1 MDWRRAWVCGGP
13 GGRCRQRARWC
24 FASVRRVGCC
34 GTPGSPG
41 EAGEGVGDEAMP
53 VRGSPGMSG
62 GGEAARWRR
71 TVAAAGARR
80 EGKWSV
86 RELRRGG
93 NGAV

>member
-1 MDWRRAWVCGGP
+1 
-13 GGRCRQRARWC
+13 
-24 FASVRRVGCC
+24 
-34 GTPGSPG
+34 
-41 EAGEGVGDEAMP
+41 VGDEAMP